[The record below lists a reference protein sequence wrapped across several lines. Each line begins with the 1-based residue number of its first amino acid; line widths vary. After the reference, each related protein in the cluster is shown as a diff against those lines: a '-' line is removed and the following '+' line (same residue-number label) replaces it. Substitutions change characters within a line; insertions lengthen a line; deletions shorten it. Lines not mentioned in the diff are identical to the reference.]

1 MTTISLTQEHERVIM
16 KVRKVGTNHIA
27 KELGI
32 TRGSLNMSIRNA
44 LKSKKITDKFVFRL
58 KQALE
63 RFKDILTDFSD
74 YNDGNNPDM
83 LPFLEGLFKKYS
95 GKKLPLDR
103 YDNHVRDF
111 LDLTEKYGAAKGIR
125 MAILLLQE

>member
-32 TRGSLNMSIRNA
+32 TRQALNCSIRNA
-44 LKSKKITDKFVFRL
+44 LRSKRITDKLVLRL

-63 RFKDILTDFSD
+63 KFKDILADFSD

-83 LPFLEGLFKKYS
+83 LPFLEALLKKYS

-103 YDNHVRDF
+103 YDNHIRDF
-111 LDLTEKYGAAKGIR
+111 LDLTEKYGWAKGIR
-125 MAILLLQE
+125 MAVLLLQD